1 MHNDEKTFLY
11 ILVAKRLVIVLYR
24 TIAQPF

>member
-1 MHNDEKTFLY
+1 MRKTFLY